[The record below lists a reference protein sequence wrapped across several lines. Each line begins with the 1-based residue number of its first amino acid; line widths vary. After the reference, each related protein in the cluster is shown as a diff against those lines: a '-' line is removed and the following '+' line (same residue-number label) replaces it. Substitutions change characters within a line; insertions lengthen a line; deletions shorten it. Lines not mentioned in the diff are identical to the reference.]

1 MKYKILIALFVI
13 VFLVLS
19 SGLTYSY
26 FNSNVDYISVDQK
39 IASFIFDT
47 ETLDR
52 LELPLVD
59 LKPGQV
65 NEYNFSVSN
74 TKQNKTSDVTI
85 LYQLTILTPHFTPL
99 IIEVYKG
106 NDLVMTCDEN
116 YSRNANN
123 ELVCNTEVFELSHSS
138 ANQDDYK
145 LRITFDSRYDDLSY
159 TNLIDYINI
168 EIRSYQ
174 KV

>member
-59 LKPGQV
+59 LKPGQS

-85 LYQLTILTPHFTPL
+85 LYQLTVLTPHFTPL
-99 IIEVYKG
+99 IIEIYKG
-106 NDLVMTCDEN
+106 ENVVMTCDEN

-123 ELVCNTEVFELSHSS
+123 ELVCNTEVFELSHSEKKT
-138 ANQDDYK
+138 DDYK
-145 LRITFDSRYDDLSY
+145 LKITFDDRYSDLSY

-168 EIRSYQ
+168 EIKSYQ

>member
-145 LRITFDSRYDDLSY
+145 LRITFDGRYDDLSY

>member
-13 VFLVLS
+13 VFLILS

-26 FNSNVDYISVDQK
+26 FNSTVDYISIDQR
-39 IASFIFDT
+39 IASFVFDT

-52 LELPLVD
+52 LELPLFD
-59 LKPGQV
+59 LKPGQT
-65 NEYNFSVSN
+65 NEYNFSISN
-74 TKQNKTSDVTI
+74 TKEEKTSDVTI
-85 LYQLTILTPHFTPL
+85 LYQLTVLTPHFSPL
-99 IIEVYKG
+99 IIELYKD
-106 NDLVMTCDEN
+106 NTLVMTCDEN
-116 YSRNANN
+116 YSRNTNN
-123 ELVCNTEVFELSHSS
+123 ELICNTEVFELSHSNS
-138 ANQDDYK
+138 NTDNYK

-159 TNLIDYINI
+159 ANLIDYINL

>member
-159 TNLIDYINI
+159 TNLIDYLNI

>member
-26 FNSNVDYISVDQK
+26 FNSSVDFISVDQK

-59 LKPGQV
+59 LKPGQT

-74 TKQNKTSDVTI
+74 TKQDKTSDVTI

-106 NDLVMTCDEN
+106 EELVMTCDEN
-116 YSRNANN
+116 YSRNSNN
-123 ELVCNTEVFELSHSS
+123 ELVCNTDVFELSHSKVKT
-138 ANQDDYK
+138 DDYK
-145 LRITFDSRYDDLSY
+145 LKITFDERYSDLSY
-159 TNLIDYINI
+159 TDLIDYINI
-168 EIRSYQ
+168 EIKSYQ

>member
-26 FNSNVDYISVDQK
+26 FNSDVDYISVDQK

-52 LELPLVD
+52 LELPLID

-74 TKQNKTSDVTI
+74 TKETKTSDVTI

-106 NDLVMTCDEN
+106 NELVMTCDEN

-123 ELVCNTEVFELSHSS
+123 ELVCNTDVFELSHSS

-145 LRITFDSRYDDLSY
+145 LKLTFDSRYDDLSY

-168 EIRSYQ
+168 EIKSYQ

>member
-1 MKYKILIALFVI
+1 MKYKILIILFVV

-26 FNSNVDYISVDQK
+26 FNSSVDYISVDQK

-52 LELPLVD
+52 LELPLFD
-59 LKPGQV
+59 LKPGQT
-65 NEYNFSVSN
+65 NEYTFSVSN
-74 TKQNKTSDVTI
+74 TKEAKTSDVTI
-85 LYQLTILTPHFTPL
+85 LYQLTILTPHFSPL
-99 IIEVYKG
+99 IIELYKG
-106 NDLVMTCDEN
+106 NNLVMTCDEN
-116 YSRNANN
+116 YSRNSNN

-138 ANQDDYK
+138 SNTDNYK
-145 LRITFDSRYDDLSY
+145 LKITFDSRYNDILY
-159 TNLIDYINI
+159 TNLIDYLNI
-168 EIRSYQ
+168 EIKSYQ

>member
-1 MKYKILIALFVI
+1 MKYKILIVLFVI
-13 VFLVLS
+13 VFLILS

-26 FNSNVDYISVDQK
+26 FNSNVDYISIDQK
-39 IASFIFDT
+39 IASFVFDT

-52 LELPLVD
+52 LELPLFD
-59 LKPGQV
+59 LKPGQT

-74 TKQNKTSDVTI
+74 TKETKTSDVTI
-85 LYQLTILTPHFTPL
+85 LYQLSILTPHFSPL
-99 IIEVYKG
+99 IIELYKG
-106 NDLVMTCDEN
+106 NNLVMTCDEN
-116 YSRNANN
+116 YSRNSNN

-138 ANQDDYK
+138 SNTDDYK
-145 LRITFDSRYDDLSY
+145 LRITFDSRYNDILY
-159 TNLIDYINI
+159 TNLIDYLNI

>member
-1 MKYKILIALFVI
+1 MKYKILIGLFII

-26 FNSNVDYISVDQK
+26 FNSSVGFISVDQK
-39 IASFIFDT
+39 IASFVFNT

-52 LELPLVD
+52 LELPLID
-59 LKPGQV
+59 LKPGQS
-65 NEYNFSVSN
+65 NEYSFSVSN
-74 TKQNKTSDVTI
+74 TKQAKTSDVTI

-106 NDLVMTCDEN
+106 ENLVMTCDEN
-116 YSRNANN
+116 YSRNSNN
-123 ELVCNTEVFELSHSS
+123 ELVCNTEVFELSHSN
-138 ANQDDYK
+138 AKTDDYK
-145 LRITFDSRYDDLSY
+145 LKITFDDRYSDLSY
-159 TNLIDYINI
+159 ADLIDYINI
-168 EIRSYQ
+168 EIKSYQ

>member
-65 NEYNFSVSN
+65 NEYNFSISN
-74 TKQNKTSDVTI
+74 TKENKTSDVTI

-123 ELVCNTEVFELSHSS
+123 ELVCNTDVFELSHSG
-138 ANQDDYK
+138 AKQDDYK